1 MRSDPKIRLK
11 RQYRW
16 KLRDY
21 HPLHQHRH
29 VPLMVFQR
37 EEAIL
42 HPKFSG
48 SMCGIAGSI
57 NFPLHYPTVVTHM
70 GHRGPDDQQGYRTE
84 NIDLFHLRLSILD
97 IANGQ
102 QPMHLDGR
110 YTIIF
115 NGEIYNHQEI
125 RQQENLV
132 GQTHSDTET
141 LLLLYQKMGMD
152 MLHKLDGMFAFAL
165 YDAEEKALYL
175 ARDRAGKKPIHY
187 YLHQNQFVFASE
199 LNALR
204 ALLPLQLNSEYLHEY
219 LRVGALYRS
228 HTPYQHVRE
237 LPGGHF
243 LRIDTKSLDI
253 STHAWW
259 DIRHFYHPRS
269 NDSLEESLHRVDSL
283 LHQAVRRRVESSD
296 LEVGSFLSGGIDSGL
311 VTAIASQYKPQLKT
325 FTVSFDGAFN
335 EGPLAKLVAEKYQT
349 QHTEI
354 PIRFDELEQDI
365 ETILCNYGEP
375 FFDSSAIPS
384 YYVSREARKHLTVI
398 LNGDG
403 ADELFGGYR
412 RYVPF
417 ARYDFFGS
425 HPILRG
431 AARGAAKILPPSQN
445 KKSLYNYAYRLADL
459 AGKKGADLYLSAGTD
474 IFEGYTNAFMHVPA
488 NHLQSL
494 REDATYASQQNHWT
508 GLQKLMYLDFVGN
521 LFSDLLV
528 KMDIATMAHSLEGR
542 SPLLAKELLEYVPG
556 LPDNRKINGKTTKFL
571 LRELGKKYL
580 PAELIT
586 QPKRGFE
593 IPLKQWVNG
602 MLNPIIQD
610 YLRSPQAL
618 HRQLLQAG
626 FVDQLL
632 DKPQRFPA
640 EKRAKMLYTLLSLEV
655 WYAKVYKSG

>member
-1 MRSDPKIRLK
+1 MRNNLRISFK

-16 KLRDY
+16 KLPDY
-21 HPLHQHRH
+21 HRIPEHGCVL
-29 VPLMVFQR
+29 LLVFQR
-37 EEAIL
+37 EQAIL
-42 HPKFSG
+42 QPKFSG

-57 NFPLHYPTVVTHM
+57 NFPLHYPTIVERM

-102 QPMHLDGR
+102 QPMHLDDR

-125 RQQENLV
+125 RQQVGLV
-132 GQTHSDTET
+132 GQTNSDTET
-141 LLLLYQKMGMD
+141 LLLLFRKMGMD
-152 MLHKLDGMFAFAL
+152 MLHLLDGMFAFAL
-165 YDAEEKALYL
+165 YDAFEKTLFL

-187 YLHQNQFVFASE
+187 YHHKNQFVFASE

-204 ALLPLQLNSEYLHEY
+204 ALLPLELNPEYLHEY
-219 LRVGALYRS
+219 LRVGAFYRE

-237 LPGGHF
+237 LPGGHY
-243 LRIDTKSLDI
+243 LRIQTDTLT
-253 STHAWW
+253 STSIAWW
-259 DIRHFYHPRS
+259 DIRNFYHPRS
-269 NDSLEESLHRVDSL
+269 SDSLEESLHRVDTL

-311 VTAIASQYKPQLKT
+311 VTAVASQYKSQLKT

-335 EGPLAKLVAEKYQT
+335 EGPLAKLVAQKYQT

-365 ETILCNYGEP
+365 ETILSNYGEP

-425 HPILRG
+425 NAILRG
-431 AARGAAKILPPSQN
+431 AARSASKVLPASQN
-445 KKSLYNYAYRLADL
+445 KKSLYNYACRLAAL
-459 AGKKGADLYLSAGTD
+459 AGKRGAELYLAAGTD
-474 IFEGYTNAFMHVPA
+474 IFEGYTNSFHQVPG
-488 NHLQSL
+488 NHLQAL
-494 REDATYASQQNHWT
+494 QADAEFARQQTNWT

-556 LPDNRKINGKTTKFL
+556 LPDDRKIKGKTTKFL

-580 PAELIT
+580 PAELIS

-593 IPLKQWVNG
+593 IPLKAWVNG

-618 HRQLLQAG
+618 HRQLLQPG
-626 FVDQLL
+626 FVEQLL
-632 DKPQRFPA
+632 EKPQRFPA

-655 WYAKVYKSG
+655 WHAKVYRKS

>member
-1 MRSDPKIRLK
+1 MRLDPKNQNQ

-16 KLRDY
+16 KLPDY
-21 HPLHQHRH
+21 HGSHQHDMA
-29 VPLMVFQR
+29 LLLVFQR
-37 EEAIL
+37 EQAIL
-42 HPKFSG
+42 QPKFSG

-57 NFPLHYPTVVTHM
+57 YFPLDYSTIVKTM
-70 GHRGPDDQQGYRTE
+70 GHRGPDEQQGYRTD

-97 IANGQ
+97 IANGK

-125 RQQENLV
+125 REQQGLV
-132 GQTHSDTET
+132 GQTNSDTET
-141 LLLLYQKMGMD
+141 LLLLFRQMGMD
-152 MLHKLDGMFAFAL
+152 MLHLLDGMFAFAL
-165 YDAEEKALYL
+165 YDAQEKVLFL
-175 ARDRAGKKPIHY
+175 ARDRAGKKPVHY
-187 YLHQNQFVFASE
+187 YHHNNQFVFASE

-204 ALLPLQLNSEYLHEY
+204 ALLPLELNSEYLHEY
-219 LRVGALYRS
+219 LRVGAMYRD

-237 LPGGHF
+237 LPGGHY
-243 LRIDTKSLDI
+243 LRIQTDSLEYR
-253 STHAWW
+253 TTAWW
-259 DIRHFYHPRS
+259 DIRNFYYPRS
-269 NDSLEESLHRVDSL
+269 NDSMEESLHRVDEL
-283 LHQAVRRRVESSD
+283 LHQAIRRRVESSD

-325 FTVSFDGAFN
+325 FTVRFDGAFN
-335 EGPLAKLVAEKYQT
+335 EGPLAKLVAQKYQT

-365 ETILCNYGEP
+365 ETILSNYGEP

-425 HPILRG
+425 NPILRG
-431 AARGAAKILPPSQN
+431 AARGASKILPASQD
-445 KKSLYNYAYRLADL
+445 KKSMYNYAYRLAAL
-459 AGKKGADLYLSAGTD
+459 AGKRGADLYLSAGTD
-474 IFEGYTNAFMHVPA
+474 IFEGYTKHFRDVPA

-494 REDATYASQQNHWT
+494 KDDAEYARKQTNWT

-580 PAELIT
+580 PSELIH

-602 MLNPIIQD
+602 MLNPVIQD

-618 HRQLLQAG
+618 HRQLLQPG
-626 FVDQLL
+626 FVEQLL

-655 WYAKVYKSG
+655 WQAKVYKGA